1 VSRDTG
7 PVEVRDAGIDDVR
20 EIQNVAR
27 TTWDHTY
34 RESIPASV
42 RAEFVSQA
50 YSEHAL
56 LRRMESNVFLVA
68 TEGKEILGFADFR
81 SLSETEAELAA
92 IYVLP
97 EMQGRGIG
105 ACLLEAGIGTFPPRT
120 SFVLRVERDNAQAQ
134 RFYEAHGF
142 RRAGQH
148 TDAFYGYV
156 VHEVEMILHAPRA
169 VSCLPRAWILEAS
182 GPTHSGSLRRARG
195 RASFPF
201 MGDTLA

>member
-1 VSRDTG
+1 MSEG
-7 PVEVRDAGIDDVR
+7 ASAEPVDVRDAGCDDIRAV
-20 EIQNVAR
+20 QNVAR

-50 YSEHAL
+50 YSEYAL
-56 LRRMESNVFLVA
+56 RRRMEANVFLVA
-68 TEGKEILGFADFR
+68 AEGGEILGFADFR

-105 ACLLEAGIGTFPPRT
+105 KRLLEAGIDAFPPST
-120 SFVLRVERDNAQAQ
+120 MFLLRVEWDNTQAQ

-142 RRAGQH
+142 RRTGEH
-148 TDAFYGYV
+148 VEEFYGQV
-156 VHEVEMILHAPRA
+156 VHEVEMILRSPEAAP
-169 VSCLPRAWILEAS
+169 
-182 GPTHSGSLRRARG
+182 
-195 RASFPF
+195 
-201 MGDTLA
+201 

>member
-1 VSRDTG
+1 MSRDTG

-50 YSEHAL
+50 YSEHVL

-68 TEGKEILGFADFR
+68 AEGEEILGFADFR
-81 SLSETEAELAA
+81 WLSETEAGLAP

-97 EMQGRGIG
+97 ETQGRGIR
-105 ACLLEAGIGTFPPRT
+105 ARLLEAGIGTFPPRT
-120 SFVLRVERDNAQAQ
+120 SFVLRVERDNTRAQ

-148 TDAFYGYV
+148 KDAFYGHE
-156 VHEVEMILHAPRA
+156 VHEVEMVLRAP
-169 VSCLPRAWILEAS
+169 
-182 GPTHSGSLRRARG
+182 
-195 RASFPF
+195 
-201 MGDTLA
+201 